1 MSGRRS
7 AWLLAVAVVVS
18 SGATRVARAQPA
30 TNAIAAEELFRQG
43 RELLEQKHFAEA
55 CEKLEAS
62 QKLDS
67 AVGTLFSL
75 GECYAAQG
83 RDASAWFAFRGA
95 AALAAARGDHR
106 RVGAQMKAD
115 ALEPEL
121 AHLVI
126 HMSDRREDVRVS
138 VDGGLLA
145 AAALDSPLP
154 VDPGPHKVEA
164 RGLQSYE
171 VTVQVSTNGVTK
183 EVSIPSLVPPTP
195 PTSWHAAPTWRRVAG
210 LGLVGVGSG
219 VAVAGAVLGLQAIVK
234 ARDVRAACGDAPT
247 CADQTAV
254 HESGQGGTYAD
265 LSTVLVPV
273 GLAVAAAGLVVV
285 ATTHGSFGPVVGPG
299 NARLDAKWTW

>member
-1 MSGRRS
+1 MSERR
-7 AWLLAVAVVVS
+7 LAFVLAFALFVP
-18 SGATRVARAQPA
+18 GATRLANAQPA
-30 TNAIAAEELFRQG
+30 TNAIAAEELFREG
-43 RELLEQKHFAEA
+43 RELLEQKRYGEA

-126 HMSDRREDVRVS
+126 HVTDRRDDVRVS
-138 VDGGLLA
+138 VDGGPIA

-154 VDPGPHKVEA
+154 VDPGPHRVEA
-164 RGLQSYE
+164 HGLQSYE

-183 EVSIPSLVPPTP
+183 EVSIPSLVPPAP
-195 PTSWHAAPTWRRVAG
+195 PAMWHPAPMWRRVAG

-234 ARDVRAACGDAPT
+234 ARDVRAACGDGPT
-247 CADQTAV
+247 CSDLSAV
-254 HESGQGGTYAD
+254 HEYGQGGTYAD

-273 GLAVAAAGLVVV
+273 GLAVAAAGFVVV
-285 ATTHGSFGPVVGPG
+285 ATTHGSFERVVSPG
-299 NARLDAKWTW
+299 TARLDARWTW